1 MYRQTRTYIRQGDII
16 EVYKTKRLPSK
27 NKTRSPRRK
36 PTTVIQE
43 NINNKQA
50 INKLRLK
57 MLENFFEGDMFC
69 TLTYGGKEPTLEEA
83 KNEWANFRQRLVRE
97 CRRINKNAV
106 VKYIAVT
113 ECSEKK
119 QPLKHH
125 RIHHHVLLR
134 VENVKLKESD
144 IRKIWGRERGN
155 VDIRRFKG
163 TIEDAQNLAS
173 YILKKDS
180 NAFFTQNG
188 KNKKRWSA
196 SQNLKTPQR
205 KTATIY
211 SKNWRK
217 YPKDTNT
224 HYVDKSSVINGSYTL
239 CEGCEYEYQ
248 FYRMIR
254 ILPKIPPLTSS

>member
-43 NINNKQA
+43 NINNRQA

-69 TLTYGGKEPTLEEA
+69 SLTYEGKEPTLEEA
-83 KNEWANFRQRLVRE
+83 QKEWANFRQRLVRE

-106 VKYIAVT
+106 VKYIVVT
-113 ECSEKK
+113 ECSEKE
-119 QPLKHH
+119 QPLEHH

-134 VENVKLKESD
+134 VENVKLKNDD
-144 IRKIWGRERGN
+144 IKKLWERGN
-155 VDIRRFKG
+155 ADIKKFKG
-163 TIEDAQNLAS
+163 TMEDAQNLAS
-173 YILKKDS
+173 YFVKKDC

-205 KTATIY
+205 KTATVY
-211 SKNWRK
+211 RKNWRK
-217 YPKDTNT
+217 EPKTQKG
-224 HYVDKSSVINGSYTL
+224 YYIDKSSLINGSYSL